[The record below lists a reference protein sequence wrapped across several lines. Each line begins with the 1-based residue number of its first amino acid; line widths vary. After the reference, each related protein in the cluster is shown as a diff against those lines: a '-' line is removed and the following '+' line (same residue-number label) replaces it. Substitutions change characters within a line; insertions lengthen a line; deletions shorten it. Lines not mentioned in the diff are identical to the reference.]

1 MATCSV
7 LLDPV
12 GWQTGSG
19 EALARFSGGPVLE
32 EVGTVLRTLTILV
45 LAAVAAVPAAGCA
58 GAGGDDGTTAAGP
71 ATTAASTGG
80 SARAGGGRDA
90 YGSRSEPTSSR
101 ASGPGDVRIADFA
114 FSPRTITAKVG
125 QRVRWENQDVG
136 VTHTVTADGGGFRS
150 GRLEE
155 GAGFSHLFQTAGTHA
170 YRCAI
175 HGDMRGTVEVIG

>member
-45 LAAVAAVPAAGCA
+45 LAAVAAVPAAACA
-58 GAGGDDGTTAAGP
+58 GAGDEGTTA
-71 ATTAASTGG
+71 
-80 SARAGGGRDA
+80 
-90 YGSRSEPTSSR
+90 
-101 ASGPGDVRIADFA
+101 
-114 FSPRTITAKVG
+114 
-125 QRVRWENQDVG
+125 
-136 VTHTVTADGGGFRS
+136 
-150 GRLEE
+150 
-155 GAGFSHLFQTAGTHA
+155 AGTHA
-170 YRCAI
+170 YRCAV